1 MVPARVL
8 IIGIPDRKKSC
19 MNRNLH
25 LQTWSC
31 AFIIFRIGNWYSET
45 CLNIEIVCEGSRR
58 RLLLVVRCRR
68 HPWRPSSSIVD
79 LQCPWWPAFLPL
91 VTAVDSHA
99 WRNFLFALGYTE
111 NTLRTTTSASSLM
124 ISENIQSLDR
134 RHPSASSVAVVSV
147 VCCLCARVV
156 VVLIC
161 QH

>member
-31 AFIIFRIGNWYSET
+31 EIIFRIGNSWSET
-45 CLNIEIVCEGSRR
+45 YLNIEIVRESNFR

-68 HPWRPSSSIVD
+68 HPWRPSSSIVN
-79 LQCPWWPAFLPL
+79 LQYPWWQAFLHL
-91 VTAVDSHA
+91 VAAVDSHA
-99 WRNFLFALGYTE
+99 WRNFLFALSYTE
-111 NTLRTTTSASSLM
+111 NTLM